1 MTNFHLQVNSR
12 IRISFFVMAHLLFV
26 VAILWA
32 ATGAA
37 VDRKLYFAAPSRP
50 GQHVPVGD
58 TVLTFKAGDS
68 INLYLE
74 ARTRS
79 VEDQNHFVSL
89 IIDDYRYDEP
99 NYFTDKRV
107 PNVGFEVTRFDSGS
121 HVPLP
126 LRVSSQGGGVSLEY
140 LHVHVSF
147 EIGGAPEKLEAETER
162 VYQEVAARSL
172 TAEHAIPRIEAVRR
186 QFGPNQPGS
195 YRIRA
200 FYRPKV
206 LGKWMGELVTPLI
219 TIQIV
224 DDKKQPDERIKRSGR
239 HNGI

>member
-1 MTNFHLQVNSR
+1 MPGLGL
-12 IRISFFVMAHLLFV
+12 FVMPLLLV
-26 VAILWA
+26 ILAILCA

-58 TVLTFKAGDS
+58 TILTFKAGDS

-99 NYFTDKRV
+99 NYFADKRV
-107 PNVGFEVTRFDSGS
+107 PNVSFEVTRFVSGS
-121 HVPLP
+121 YKRLP

-140 LHVHVSF
+140 LLVHVSF
-147 EIGGAPEKLEAETER
+147 EIGGDPEKLEAETKR

-172 TAEHAIPRIEAVRR
+172 TAGDAIHRIEAIRR
-186 QFGPNQPGS
+186 QFAPNQPGS

-200 FYRPKV
+200 FYRPRV
-206 LGKWMGELVTPLI
+206 PGKWMGELVTPLI
-219 TIQIV
+219 TILIG
-224 DDKKQPDERIKRSGR
+224 DDKTNQY
-239 HNGI
+239 